1 MRRLLI
7 VEILLYLLKKIHEL
21 MVLILI
27 RIIIILVKD
36 LIVIILLP
44 FEASLASL
52 LKLEP
57 FLQLLKLPFWG
68 NRLQVWLLTPYSETL
83 CQHTFELMLF
93 FLLLHYFCN
102 ISGFHIL
109 FLYQGLICRHL
120 SLGRTRANFL
130 GRLFLAETVNKI
142 VESSVVKLFLGQ
154 VQQIV

>member
-44 FEASLASL
+44 FEASLAPL

-57 FLQLLKLPFWG
+57 FL
-68 NRLQVWLLTPYSETL
+68 
-83 CQHTFELMLF
+83 
-93 FLLLHYFCN
+93 
-102 ISGFHIL
+102 
-109 FLYQGLICRHL
+109 
-120 SLGRTRANFL
+120 
-130 GRLFLAETVNKI
+130 
-142 VESSVVKLFLGQ
+142 
-154 VQQIV
+154 